1 MVSFAPRK
9 KGARHNTLTHTEDI
23 EAEAMVDGLV
33 DQLVRHAVE
42 ANMTREWDGTCTL
55 SLIQDQIKA
64 NHKSLSA
71 MERLCK
77 HLDS

>member
-1 MVSFAPRK
+1 MVSFATRK
-9 KGARHNTLTHTEDI
+9 KGASTLTHTEDI

-55 SLIQDQIKA
+55 SL
-64 NHKSLSA
+64 
-71 MERLCK
+71 MEENK
-77 HLDS
+77 YIYI